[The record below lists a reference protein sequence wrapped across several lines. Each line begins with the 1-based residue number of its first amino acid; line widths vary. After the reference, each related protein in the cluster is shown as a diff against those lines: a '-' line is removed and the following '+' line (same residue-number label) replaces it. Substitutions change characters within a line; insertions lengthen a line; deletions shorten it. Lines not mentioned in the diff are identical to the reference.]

1 MQIGK
6 LAQAVGVT
14 VQTVRY
20 YERRGLLPEPAR
32 TRSGY
37 RSYDQDAL
45 QRLRFIVTAK
55 GLGFTLAETK
65 DLITLRV
72 SPETTPEDVRDR
84 AREKIRATKGKIA
97 SLRKLLAG
105 LERVKVTHKKL
116 PRVRAQNSGSSTRTT
131 RAIPTRA
138 SRWWSRAAA
147 RASALA

>member
-1 MQIGK
+1 MKIGK

-32 TRSGY
+32 TKSGY

-65 DLITLRV
+65 DLIALRV
-72 SPETTPEDVRDR
+72 APETTPADVRDR
-84 AREKIRATKGKIA
+84 ARQKIRVTKRKIA

-105 LERVKVTHKKL
+105 LERVVSECN
-116 PRVRAQNSGSSTRTT
+116 AGGSPHTCALLYALEREPEDTLGETR
-131 RAIPTRA
+131 P
-138 SRWWSRAAA
+138 
-147 RASALA
+147 

>member
-37 RSYDQDAL
+37 RSYDQEAL
-45 QRLRFIVTAK
+45 QRLRFVVTAK

-72 SPETTPEDVRDR
+72 SPDTTPNDVRDR
-84 AREKIRATKGKIA
+84 AREKIRDTKRKIA

-105 LERVKVTHKKL
+105 LERVVSEC
-116 PRVRAQNSGSSTRTT
+116 AADGSPHTC
-131 RAIPTRA
+131 
-138 SRWWSRAAA
+138 
-147 RASALA
+147 ALLYTLEQEGEDTLRET